1 MDLKRPLRLKNK
13 IQEYEWGSKTAIPS
27 ILGLPSPSKKPMAEL
42 WMGAH
47 PKAPSEV
54 EVDGKWMRL
63 DELISIE
70 PKAIL
75 GKKVADKF
83 GNQLPFLFKIIAAE
97 KPLSIQAHPNKEQ
110 AINGFER
117 ENKLGIPLDAP
128 ERNYKDKNHKP
139 EVLCAITR
147 FEALKGFRS
156 IEEIVSLFKKAV
168 PNSLKEEINLLE
180 REGLR
185 SFFSAIMGLKAE
197 KKEDAISELLN
208 SSEKMK
214 NDPVFSLV
222 LRLNNYFPKDI
233 GIFSPL
239 ILNMYVLE
247 PGEAIFLPAGELH
260 AYIKG
265 VGIELMANSDNVL
278 RGGLTHKHID
288 VEELLNILRFE
299 PSRVQKL
306 KPVSVGKMELIY
318 PAPVEE
324 FILHKIRLKEGE
336 KFSSDEDRSI
346 EIMIVIEGNAE
357 ISSATAKYMELKR
370 GDSVLIPSVMP
381 KYFLKG
387 DATIYK
393 ATVPSQSQ

>member
-63 DELISIE
+63 DELISIK

-324 FILHKIRLKEGE
+324 FILHKIRLKERE

>member
-306 KPVSVGKMELIY
+306 KPVSVGKMEVIY

-336 KFSSDEDRSI
+336 EFSSDEDRSV

>member
-318 PAPVEE
+318 PTPVEE

-336 KFSSDEDRSI
+336 EFSSDEDRSV

-357 ISSATAKYMELKR
+357 ISSATAKYMELKK

>member
-63 DELISIE
+63 DELISIK

-233 GIFSPL
+233 GTFSPL